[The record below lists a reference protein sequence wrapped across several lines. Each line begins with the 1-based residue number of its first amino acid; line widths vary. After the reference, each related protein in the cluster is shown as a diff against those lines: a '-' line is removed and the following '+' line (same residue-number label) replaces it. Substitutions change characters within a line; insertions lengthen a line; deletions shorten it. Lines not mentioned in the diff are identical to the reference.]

1 LEAKQAHQALI
12 QQQMFKWMLSMV
24 QTIRDR
30 QDTLQQQLLADRA
43 EHRIFMTHILQ
54 HIGVPVPLV

>member
-1 LEAKQAHQALI
+1 MEAEQSRQAPI

-30 QDTLQQQLLADRA
+30 KDSLQQQLLADRA
-43 EHRIFMTHILQ
+43 ENRTFMTHILQ
-54 HIGVPVPLV
+54 HTGVPVPPV